1 MSFALEPPDLKN
13 TVKGTFSPIYDSF
26 LTLYDIW
33 YNSVS
38 LKSEKIVI
46 NLNQNED
53 SGYYNS
59 LFLKND
65 C

>member
-1 MSFALEPPDLKN
+1 MSFALEPPDLRN

-33 YNSVS
+33 NNSVS
-38 LKSEKIVI
+38 LKSEKIVF

-53 SGYYNS
+53 SG
-59 LFLKND
+59 LL
-65 C
+65 